1 MLSRRDL
8 LQGVAASTLAPHLAA
23 ADAARAPSA
32 TEGAKLGALFDA
44 FVQEQLRRSPE
55 SATSLGLDKGELAGL
70 KSLLGQ
76 RSPEALAREKE
87 DTARRLAQLR
97 SIDRAALSDADRVN
111 YDTVLFTTEIEN
123 EGDRKFD
130 YGRGGS
136 GAPYVLTQLN
146 GSYRYVPDFLDTK
159 HRIETTDDA
168 EAYLARLDA
177 FARQMSEEL
186 ELAKHDVGQGVT
198 PPDFVLDKTLVQMR
212 AFLNVPVDK
221 ATVVQS
227 LVRRAKTKGLA
238 GDWAGR
244 AEAAYTGKILPAL
257 ARQAEYLQNLRPR
270 ATHAAGVA
278 TLPNGVDYYRVSLK
292 ESTTSTLSPDEIHAT
307 GLELVAKISSEL
319 GALLEAQGYSGGSVG
334 QRLEA
339 LSGDSKF
346 LYENTDAAKETL
358 IADLNAKV
366 AAVQAK
372 LPSYFGALPKAAV
385 EIRRV
390 PKEIEAG
397 APGGYYE
404 AGSLDGSR
412 PGAYYINLR
421 DTAEWARWRLPTLT
435 YHEAIPGHHLQI
447 TLANE
452 AQNLPLIRKM
462 SGFNAYAEGWAL
474 YTEQLAV
481 EIGLYENDP
490 LGHIGQLQAALF
502 RAVRLVVDS
511 GLHAKDWSR
520 EKAIAY
526 FAENLGEKQS
536 VATTEVERYCVWPGQ
551 ACSYMVGK
559 LTWLRLRERARQ
571 ALGAKFDLRKFHDA
585 GLLSGS
591 LPLSVL
597 ERVID
602 DYIARQGEHR

>member
-1 MLSRRDL
+1 M
-8 LQGVAASTLAPHLAA
+8 
-23 ADAARAPSA
+23 A
-32 TEGAKLGALFDA
+32 TEGAKLGALFDK
-44 FVQEQLRRSPE
+44 FVQERLRRYPE
-55 SATSLGLDKGELAGL
+55 HATSLGLDKGELAGL
-70 KSLLGQ
+70 KSLLSE
-76 RSPEALAREKE
+76 RSPNVLAQDKE
-87 DTARRLAQLR
+87 DTARRLEGLR
-97 SIDRAALSDADRVN
+97 SIDRAALGDTDRIN
-111 YDTVLFTTEIEN
+111 YDTVLLTTEIRN
-123 EGDRKFD
+123 EADRIFNF
-130 YGRGGS
+130 GAGGS
-136 GAPYVLTQLN
+136 GAPYVLSQLT
-146 GSYRYVPDFLDTK
+146 GAYRFVPDFLDTK
-159 HRIETTDDA
+159 HTIETSDDA

-177 FARQMSEEL
+177 FARQMREEL
-186 ELAKHDVGQGVT
+186 ELAKHDVGAGVT
-198 PPDFVLDKTLVQMR
+198 PPDFVIDKTLVQMR
-212 AFLNVPVDK
+212 AFLNIPVDK

-227 LVRRAKTKGLA
+227 LARRTKVKGIA
-238 GDWAGR
+238 GDWVGR

-257 ARQAEYLQNLRPR
+257 ASQAEYLQSLRGR

-278 TLPNGVDYYRVSLK
+278 ALPNGADYYRVSLK
-292 ESTTSTLSPDEIHAT
+292 ESTTSTLTPDEIHAT

-319 GALLEAQGYSGGSVG
+319 GELLESQGYSSGNVG
-334 QRLEA
+334 QRLAE
-339 LSGDSKF
+339 LSADPKF
-346 LYENTDAAKETL
+346 LYENTDDAKETL

-366 AAVQAK
+366 AEVQAK
-372 LPSYFGALPKAAV
+372 LPSYFGALPKAIV

-397 APGGYYE
+397 APGGYYY
-404 AGSLDGSR
+404 AGSLDGAR

-474 YTEQLAV
+474 YAEQLAV

-520 EKAIAY
+520 ERAIAY
-526 FAENLGEKQS
+526 FADTLGEKQS

-551 ACSYMVGK
+551 ACGYMVGK
-559 LTWLRLRERARQ
+559 LTWLRLRDRARL
-571 ALGAKFDLRKFHDA
+571 ALGSRFDLRKFHDA

-591 LPLSVL
+591 LPLAVL
-597 ERVID
+597 ERVVE
-602 DYIARQGEHR
+602 DYSAR

>member
-1 MLSRRDL
+1 MLSRRNL
-8 LQGVAASTLAPHLAA
+8 LQGVAISALTPLLAA
-23 ADAARAPSA
+23 ADAAEAPLA
-32 TEGAKLGALFDA
+32 TEGAKLGALFDK
-44 FVQEQLRRSPE
+44 FVQERLRRYPE
-55 SATSLGLDKGELAGL
+55 HATSLGLDKGELAGL
-70 KSLLGQ
+70 KSLLSE
-76 RSPEALAREKE
+76 RSPNVLAQDKE
-87 DTARRLAQLR
+87 DTARRLEGLR
-97 SIDRAALSDADRVN
+97 SIDRAALGDTDRIN
-111 YDTVLFTTEIEN
+111 YDTVLFTTEIRN
-123 EGDRKFD
+123 EADRIFNF
-130 YGRGGS
+130 GAGGS
-136 GAPYVLTQLN
+136 GAPYVLSQLT
-146 GSYRYVPDFLDTK
+146 GAYRFVPDFLDTK
-159 HRIETTDDA
+159 HTIETSDDA

-177 FARQMSEEL
+177 FARQMREEL
-186 ELAKHDVGQGVT
+186 ELAKHDVGAGVT
-198 PPDFVLDKTLVQMR
+198 PPDFVIDKTLVQMR
-212 AFLNVPVDK
+212 AFLNIPVDK

-227 LVRRAKTKGLA
+227 LARRTKVKGIA
-238 GDWAGR
+238 GDWVGR

-257 ARQAEYLQNLRPR
+257 ASQAEYLQSLRGR

-278 TLPNGVDYYRVSLK
+278 ALPNGADYYRVSLK
-292 ESTTSTLSPDEIHAT
+292 ESTTSTLTPDEIHAT

-319 GALLEAQGYSGGSVG
+319 GELLESQGYSSGNVG
-334 QRLEA
+334 QRLAE
-339 LSGDSKF
+339 LSADPKF
-346 LYENTDAAKETL
+346 LYENTDDAKETL

-366 AAVQAK
+366 AEVQAK
-372 LPSYFGALPKAAV
+372 LPSYFGALPKAIV

-397 APGGYYE
+397 APGGYYY
-404 AGSLDGSR
+404 AGSLDGAR

-520 EKAIAY
+520 ERAIAY
-526 FAENLGEKQS
+526 FADTLGEKQS

-551 ACSYMVGK
+551 ACGYMVGK
-559 LTWLRLRERARQ
+559 LTWLRLRDRARL
-571 ALGAKFDLRKFHDA
+571 ALGSRFDLRKFHDA

-591 LPLSVL
+591 LPLAVL
-597 ERVID
+597 ERVVE
-602 DYIARQGEHR
+602 DYIAR